1 MTLRFLSTIAAVTM
15 LSIGCSDGNDSL
27 VTGPSSTSTDTS
39 VNASTSGTQGG
50 CRQLAAPALLRVTDI
65 TGRSVE
71 LTWEPVPGGA
81 HGYSVMV
88 GTEPGGSNVLFTNAS
103 EPTIRFT
110 APGGRLYARVQGYTP
125 CGTGPATGSIS
136 FFVPE

>member
-15 LSIGCSDGNDSL
+15 LSIGCSDGSDPI
-27 VTGPSSTSTDTS
+27 VTGPTSMSTDTS
-39 VNASTSGTQGG
+39 VSASTSGTQGG
-50 CRQLAAPALLRVTDI
+50 CRQPAAPTLLRVTDI

-88 GTEPGGSNVLFTNAS
+88 GTSPGGSNVLFTNAS

-110 APGGRLYARVQGYTP
+110 APDGRLYARVQAYTP
-125 CGTGPATGSIS
+125 CGNGPASGSIS
-136 FFVPE
+136 FFVP